1 MRGEML
7 FFNTTKSFGFI
18 RTEEGERLYVHRDG
32 FLPGKPPEGRCAG
45 KKVTFEREELHGE
58 LMYENEPIEGEHSH
72 QAVGVCMLEE
82 TLGGRARLRR
92 AGGVR

>member
-7 FFNTTKSFGFI
+7 FFNATKQFGFI

-32 FLPGKPPEGRCAG
+32 FLPGTPPEGRCAG
-45 KKVTFEREELHGE
+45 MKVTFEREELQGE
-58 LMYENEPIEGEHSH
+58 LMFELEPIEGEHSH
-72 QAVGVCMLEE
+72 QAVGVAMAEE
-82 TLGGRARLRR
+82 ATGGRARLRR